1 MVDSEILTKIIKD
14 SKIMPKQDLINKYKR
29 QDIKIEY
36 HLDKPEFITVTNIN
50 DKTDKLNIEL
60 KKINKYFDDID
71 SLIDNMSNEQFEK
84 LLIKSGI
91 ENCPY
96 YEE

>member
-1 MVDSEILTKIIKD
+1 MMDNKILTKIIKD
-14 SKIMPKQDLINKYKR
+14 SKIMSKQDLINKYKR

-50 DKTDKLNIEL
+50 GKIDKLNIEL
-60 KKINKYFDDID
+60 KEINKYFDDID
-71 SLIDNMSNEQFEK
+71 SLIDNMNNEEFEN
-84 LLIKSGI
+84 LLVEAGIK
-91 ENCPY
+91 NCPY

>member
-1 MVDSEILTKIIKD
+1 MMDNKILTKIIKD

-36 HLDKPEFITVTNIN
+36 HLGKPEFITVTNIN

-60 KKINKYFDDID
+60 KKINKYFNDID
-71 SLIDNMSNEQFEK
+71 RLVNNMNNEEFEK
-84 LLIKSGI
+84 LLVEAGI

-96 YEE
+96 YEG